1 MFLNRLFSN
10 TLIFAIGPQ
19 LPKIASLFVL
29 PIITQYLTPM
39 DYGISGVVTAY
50 TSFFAVLGE
59 LGFSVLLMNSYYNY
73 KNRWKYRWRQL
84 HFYLS
89 VWAIFY
95 GVLVATLLH
104 FVIPMEAAENKWQ
117 IIFCVVVPA
126 MVFNVTIFFA
136 TRYYQYSGKPLYL
149 GIVSALIGII
159 SILLNL
165 YFIAYLRLA
174 YMGWFYSMFIA
185 SFLGFLAYCIPL
197 YFKHRIIP
205 IPLFNWVRLKNY
217 LKVSLPVIPHYYSS
231 SLLNSSD
238 RLVMERLKVSTGEI
252 GGYSLAYTFGSYM
265 DFLGNAVGMAIG
277 PLQTKLLS
285 DKSKV
290 SNKANWF
297 ITHWLQSSFIL
308 ICFLV
313 ALWMK
318 ELFSIL
324 VKNPELT
331 QYYDLGIIIIM
342 GYTYRPYYWA
352 SVNRLIYSENT
363 SQLWKISFIAGVV
376 NVILNLIFIPLYGI
390 MAAAISTFISLI
402 YVGFS
407 GFYLKSYKENETEK
421 YHPAWVIVII
431 TLSTVLVFLM
441 RDIQIHLK
449 WILTLVFP
457 AVYLLYWYKQRKG
470 FRQISW

>member
-1 MFLNRLFSN
+1 
-10 TLIFAIGPQ
+10 
-19 LPKIASLFVL
+19 
-29 PIITQYLTPM
+29 
-39 DYGISGVVTAY
+39 
-50 TSFFAVLGE
+50 
-59 LGFSVLLMNSYYNY
+59 
-73 KNRWKYRWRQL
+73 
-84 HFYLS
+84 
-89 VWAIFY
+89 
-95 GVLVATLLH
+95 
-104 FVIPMEAAENKWQ
+104 
-117 IIFCVVVPA
+117 
-126 MVFNVTIFFA
+126 
-136 TRYYQYSGKPLYL
+136 
-149 GIVSALIGII
+149 
-159 SILLNL
+159 
-165 YFIAYLRLA
+165 
-174 YMGWFYSMFIA
+174 
-185 SFLGFLAYCIPL
+185 
-197 YFKHRIIP
+197 
-205 IPLFNWVRLKNY
+205 
-217 LKVSLPVIPHYYSS
+217 
-231 SLLNSSD
+231 
-238 RLVMERLKVSTGEI
+238 
-252 GGYSLAYTFGSYM
+252 
-265 DFLGNAVGMAIG
+265 
-277 PLQTKLLS
+277 
-285 DKSKV
+285 V

-342 GYTYRPYYWA
+342 GYSYRPYYWA

-441 RDIQIHLK
+441 RYIQIHLK
-449 WILTLVFP
+449 WILTLVLP